1 MTAKHQL
8 YLCIFHSFG
17 VFFPRSICAVLIYLE
32 VTAASWS
39 ESGLMLVFCV
49 YAGKISKKRK
59 HKTFEAGDFRA
70 LMSVAPFLSWCLTL
84 MSQPLHV
91 QTLVLFDHM
100 SLFFWTESELFL
112 QLAGFLSTCLLPVI
126 LLQYFDF
133 WSKLLLSE
141 TMSIVQPAVCSACRA
156 LQMLFTLQDMLVYV
170 WESLSQFQPSLST
183 DSVALVSSPLLMDA
197 RY

>member
-1 MTAKHQL
+1 MKSRCQNRPVCNWSITLTTFHSSVTAKHQL

-70 LMSVAPFLSWCLTL
+70 LMSVAPFLS
-84 MSQPLHV
+84 
-91 QTLVLFDHM
+91 
-100 SLFFWTESELFL
+100 
-112 QLAGFLSTCLLPVI
+112 
-126 LLQYFDF
+126 
-133 WSKLLLSE
+133 
-141 TMSIVQPAVCSACRA
+141 
-156 LQMLFTLQDMLVYV
+156 
-170 WESLSQFQPSLST
+170 
-183 DSVALVSSPLLMDA
+183 
-197 RY
+197 